1 VIRAVSFFAAFLAV
15 PAAPGLSP
23 EGRPAYEVARTR
35 TPPHV
40 DGRIDDEPWKAAA
53 TLEMVRNRDGAQAPR
68 KTEARLLY
76 DDEFL
81 YFAFQVEDENVW
93 STYEQRDAHLWKEE
107 VVEVFL
113 QADPGHPSYIELEVN
128 PKGAFLDI
136 FLLDIRKPLPYE
148 SWNSHGVQWAAAVD
162 GTVDGQPGD
171 RGWTCE
177 IALPLR
183 DAVTAKRL
191 PPKPGDRWR
200 MNLYRIDRKP
210 AELFLAWSP
219 TLADDFH
226 APASFGEIVFAGD
239 RRP

>member
-1 VIRAVSFFAAFLAV
+1 
-15 PAAPGLSP
+15 
-23 EGRPAYEVARTR
+23 
-35 TPPHV
+35 V

-81 YFAFQVEDENVW
+81 YFAFRVEDDNVW

-107 VVEVFL
+107 VVEVFI
-113 QADPGHPSYIELEVN
+113 QADPEKPSYLELEVN

-136 FLLDIRKPLPYE
+136 YLLDIRKPLPYE
-148 SWNSHGVQWAAAVD
+148 SWNSHGVRWAALVD
-162 GTVDGQPGD
+162 GTVDGQAGD
-171 RGWTCE
+171 RGWSSE

-183 DAVTAKRL
+183 DAATAKHL

-200 MNLYRIDRKP
+200 LNLYRIDRKP
-210 AELFLAWSP
+210 FELLLAWSP
-219 TLADDFH
+219 TLVNDFH
-226 APASFGEIVFAGD
+226 TPARFGEIVFAD
-239 RRP
+239 ERRP